1 MLPMGFFKIIDP
13 WSHSL
18 GERSSS
24 LYFYKVEQAILMYNP
39 AWEPGVGTEFKSV
52 FLECGPRITCLR
64 EKKSSLMTFKN
75 ANVGAPPSDLMKDFY
90 SLERK
95 RITWMLE
102 TTYFVFIEVC
112 VTYFVRYLL
121 KSSVLRRMGSVVSG
135 SVGIQLV
142 RMPLISAETKK
153 GQIGHRFLLLLEERV
168 KCVLPKIMG
177 TH

>member
-1 MLPMGFFKIIDP
+1 
-13 WSHSL
+13 
-18 GERSSS
+18 
-24 LYFYKVEQAILMYNP
+24 
-39 AWEPGVGTEFKSV
+39 
-52 FLECGPRITCLR
+52 
-64 EKKSSLMTFKN
+64 
-75 ANVGAPPSDLMKDFY
+75 
-90 SLERK
+90 
-95 RITWMLE
+95 MLE